1 MRGFFFRFPENAV
14 AMTFQRLAERFLE
27 FFVPDC
33 GSYKHF
39 SVSGQAVGICLFGIF
54 AGVLIAMLVTAYEK
68 SLHADFVGSVIDLG
82 AADAEHAVTLGE
94 LGFLKNRRVRREF
107 RDGAG
112 LSKYVRCVE
121 EEAWKSIE
129 WVPVSAGGNVSDHSA
144 TAEPAGKEESGAGTL
159 PDGRV
164 FAGKPD
170 AADSVGVAG
179 HADMADGANAAN
191 DTSAA
196 DTVNVGVADGV
207 CATERSGAVSDGDVT
222 SDADTADSA
231 ANGGNPGAEQTTGP
245 QYRFDF
251 ETAHF
256 YLPEENRIA
265 AEVRYAPQKKRGGG
279 LILSV
284 LALVALYI
292 LMIFLTPELLQLLD
306 NCLGLL
312 AG

>member
-33 GSYKHF
+33 GNYKHF

-68 SLHADFVGSVIDLG
+68 SLHADFIGSVIDLG
-82 AADAEHAVTLGE
+82 AADAEHAVTLDE

-107 RDGAG
+107 RDGVG

-121 EEAWKSIE
+121 EEAWKTIE
-129 WVPVSAGGNVSDHSA
+129 WVSVSASGNVSDHSA
-144 TAEPAGKEESGAGTL
+144 TAEPAGKEESGA
-159 PDGRV
+159 
-164 FAGKPD
+164 
-170 AADSVGVAG
+170 
-179 HADMADGANAAN
+179 
-191 DTSAA
+191 
-196 DTVNVGVADGV
+196 
-207 CATERSGAVSDGDVT
+207 ERK
-222 SDADTADSA
+222 
-231 ANGGNPGAEQTTGP
+231 TGP

-265 AEVRYAPQKKRGGG
+265 AEVRYAPQKKRGSG